1 MSNQKKTASSR
12 RGYVPQHRREP
23 SRPPVGRGAKIAVAG
38 LVGVAALAVPA
49 GALAASA
56 PPSGAPAVSTADPLT
71 GIPAASPPPVSPA
84 PPSPRGNVTFSGF
97 GGFHLPFNADDGSTG
112 LAPFGG
118 LFITPPDFRRMPV
131 GDVPLMFS
139 PGSPASPA
147 GAAATGETR
156 NFLDP
161 VPSFDPLSHD
171 RLIQGLINSGID
183 GGAPDPELSDLLSR
197 FQPVIPGLDLTGG
210 TGTLTIGPPTV
221 PAVPFLD
228 LTGQAGQLTGQSM
241 APDLTLA
248 PFEQLIDNAQAGG
261 FAFPP
266 RPVGPALTDPA
277 ASDAGSPALPVL
289 AADPAATTPDAAA
302 PDAAVPAVPPAP
314 VVADTATSAVPT
326 APVVTD
332 AAPDD
337 AAPAAAPATPVV
349 ADTTPAAVS
358 VAPVVAD
365 TTPAADPPAP
375 VVSDAPPPADVA
387 PEPVIAFSPPTDGG
401 GAYYG

>member
-277 ASDAGSPALPVL
+277 SDAGSPALPVL